1 MEKGPR
7 VQRNYASDAVNS
19 VSTKG
24 PITERVARPIAQPE
38 NREQEHAT
46 WQAFDFALRAY
57 LVALDEGLQND
68 FGVLRQNPETS
79 VKMDEMEDGIKKRG
93 TILYAVLTSLVQ
105 GRPQKILKS
114 IQQGNGFECYRVL
127 AAQATPQLRTRAL
140 ALLQSIPQDTFSR
153 TAALTENLQ
162 RLDGLVKEYEGTSG
176 GKEVGDDILVG
187 VLLKNAPA
195 QMRNW
200 LLGHLQEDT
209 PYSQVREAVRSSDLQ
224 TYKWADSISYYQKHH
239 ERTSTDVVPME
250 VDRMEKGGKSKGKG
264 KKGKELEKT
273 KNEGKGARQVDQPG
287 SGTQLSATGSTV
299 SSTTAGP
306 SASQVRRIDP
316 NDPLNGGVIYDLAD
330 EENKEV
336 QDTAFNEGSVRA
348 MKFEVHHMDKDDE
361 LDDWTYS
368 PYLESCS
375 PPATRITSS
384 FTAEDGAQ
392 NQHHEHMDHS
402 AEGTCD
408 PTDWQVR
415 AAYRPLALVEAILDS
430 GSDMTVFA
438 DTWYYVNGIPTYG
451 SETDRHV
458 TCRWPQTV
466 WNLRLP
472 LPYDNDLG
480 V

>member
-1 MEKGPR
+1 M
-7 VQRNYASDAVNS
+7 
-19 VSTKG
+19 
-24 PITERVARPIAQPE
+24 ARPIAQPE

-68 FGVLRQNPETS
+68 FEVLRQNPETS
-79 VKMDEMEDGIKKRG
+79 VKMDEMEDGTNKRG

-153 TAALTENLQ
+153 TATLTEKLQ
-162 RLDGLVKEYEGTSG
+162 RLDDLVEEYEGASG

-195 QMRNW
+195 QMRSW
-200 LLGHLQEDT
+200 LLGHLKEDT
-209 PYSQVREAVRSSDLQ
+209 PYSQVREAVRSWDLQ

-239 ERTSTDVVPME
+239 ERTFTDVVPME

-264 KKGKELEKT
+264 KKGKGKGKDAKAKGKGWNSQSGLWHDKPKRKGKGKGKGKNSTDSKGKSKGKGQQGKETCFYGGKPGRRQADCWKRQE
-273 KNEGKGARQVDQPG
+273 NEGKGARQVDQPG
-287 SGTQLSATGSTV
+287 SGTQLSAAGSTV

-306 SASQVRRIDP
+306 SASQVRRISL
-316 NDPLNGGVIYDLAD
+316 NDPLNGGVTYDLAD
-330 EENKEV
+330 EEDKEV

-392 NQHHEHMDHS
+392 N
-402 AEGTCD
+402 
-408 PTDWQVR
+408 
-415 AAYRPLALVEAILDS
+415 
-430 GSDMTVFA
+430 
-438 DTWYYVNGIPTYG
+438 
-451 SETDRHV
+451 
-458 TCRWPQTV
+458 
-466 WNLRLP
+466 
-472 LPYDNDLG
+472 
-480 V
+480 